1 MHHLRHHAIARRW
14 RILALIGILLCPAC
28 ERQAPA
34 PPQPPDADEIRTFT
48 GTWSTIG
55 HRRTVQLGGGRQ
67 AAIFNFTGAM
77 LLGGPQRLKR
87 GFKAEVIGLADS
99 LSGMQARCVWTDEQG
114 EKVFSELHGTTAGPD
129 VPITGRFIGGT
140 GRYAGVTG
148 EYTFKWLRL
157 IDTEDSEVS
166 GRVVDL
172 KGWARLGAAEVRKP
186 APGSGQ

>member
-1 MHHLRHHAIARRW
+1 MHYHRHPDIVRRW

-34 PPQPPDADEIRTFT
+34 PPQPAAAGEICTFT
-48 GTWSTIG
+48 GTWTTIG
-55 HRRTVQLGGGRQ
+55 HRRTVHLGGDRQ
-67 AAIFNFTGAM
+67 ASIFNFTGSM

-99 LSGMQARCVWTDEQG
+99 LSGMQGRCVWTDEQG
-114 EKVFSELHGTTAGPD
+114 EKVFSELHGAAAGFD
-129 VPITGRFIGGT
+129 QPITGRFIGGT
-140 GRYAGVTG
+140 GRYARVSG

-157 IDTEDSEVS
+157 VDTEDGEVS

-172 KGWARLGAAEVRKP
+172 KGWARLGPAEVRQP
-186 APGSGQ
+186 APGGGQ